1 MLSCKDI
8 NQYTDKYIDGELSIK
23 QRLLVRF
30 HLLMCVHCRKYVR
43 QLAAAINVF
52 RAPPQ
57 KQYSDEQVKNIV
69 DRLFDD
75 QQKDQQKDR
84 Q

>member
-30 HLLMCVHCRKYVR
+30 HLLMCVQCLKYVR
-43 QLAAAINVF
+43 QLADAINVF
-52 RAPPQ
+52 
-57 KQYSDEQVKNIV
+57 IV
-69 DRLFDD
+69 LSKSFIIKPHTLIL
-75 QQKDQQKDR
+75 Q
-84 Q
+84 